1 MKIDI
6 DNIAI
11 LGNPIYPKMLLVDN
25 MFTTYQEAQSYLHT
39 KELGFFFK
47 LKIGQKNICKKILE
61 EK

>member
-1 MKIDI
+1 
-6 DNIAI
+6 
-11 LGNPIYPKMLLVDN
+11 

-47 LKIGQKNICKKILE
+47 LKIGQKNICEKILD